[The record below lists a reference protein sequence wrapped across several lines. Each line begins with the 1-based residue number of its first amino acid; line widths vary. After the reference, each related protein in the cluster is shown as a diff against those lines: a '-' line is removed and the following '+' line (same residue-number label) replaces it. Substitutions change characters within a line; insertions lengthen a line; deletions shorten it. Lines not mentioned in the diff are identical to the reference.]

1 MPTNQTA
8 AQSAAVDE
16 RTPENFT
23 ISELAAEFGLTP
35 RTIRFY
41 EDENLLSP
49 GRSGMSRV
57 YSRRDRARLDLICR
71 GKRLGFSLAEV
82 KEFLD
87 LYNCDQRQVE
97 QMKYAAGLA
106 RQRIESLE
114 VQLQDVKQ
122 TLADLHGIEKEM
134 LDYLRDEGVE
144 LTTDQP

>member
-1 MPTNQTA
+1 MPSNVTVA
-8 AQSAAVDE
+8 ADE
-16 RTPENFT
+16 RTPESFT

-41 EDENLLSP
+41 EDEDLLSP
-49 GRSGMSRV
+49 SRSGMNRV
-57 YSRRDRARLDLICR
+57 YSRRDRARLELICR

-87 LYNCDQRQVE
+87 LYNRDQRQIE

-114 VQLQDVKQ
+114 VQLEDVKQ
-122 TLADLHGIEKEM
+122 TLTDLRRIEQEM
-134 LDYLRDEGVE
+134 VDYLRSQGAEPG
-144 LTTDQP
+144 TDGS